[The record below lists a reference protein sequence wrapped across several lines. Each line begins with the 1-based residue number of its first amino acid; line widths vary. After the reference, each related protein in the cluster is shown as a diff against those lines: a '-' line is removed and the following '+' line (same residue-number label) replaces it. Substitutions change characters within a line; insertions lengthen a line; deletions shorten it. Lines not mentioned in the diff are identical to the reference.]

1 MKKRYKIGD
10 KVKLS
15 PDSEYYGGDVQG
27 GDTIG
32 EIVDFEYELL
42 TDDDDIDQEEHYYKV
57 KWGNGDVNNYR
68 YTDLMPVE
76 ETIKKENTLKQQA
89 VERFGFISKDD
100 KFTIFDENCDKTIK
114 EENPDNWT
122 ICNNDLYLANFG
134 NGGLCIYK
142 DGIWSERASLP
153 KNWTVKCKRN
163 GENQHELV
171 EWRKKAS
178 DYKFEWSGQGWL
190 DETGY
195 CYWSDD
201 PLKNKGIITYEQ
213 FLKWVYNP
221 WKALQSSDES
231 IKPGDWVIGWDHSKN
246 ELYHTP
252 WQVEKIERVYAY
264 PVGHR
269 DWNCDISHLRKV
281 PAPQKLPSIEKEW
294 KPKFKIG
301 DRVQV
306 VAETAGWGRVEYG
319 DIGVVTHIPERKDR
333 CYMVDFYS
341 QSCWSGREECFILEK
356 AAPKFKAGD
365 KVRAID
371 ESHDWGCVDKGDI
384 GTVVKKSIFTGEE
397 DVYFVDFGEHKATYW
412 KGHESCFELVEENVQ
427 TEFVFPPPK
436 LSSIGEMLNPNDSGY
451 KLQLGD
457 TPLVRVITTN
467 GISSEFKNEK
477 SINLLIHKPK
487 KVKRLKL

>member
-1 MKKRYKIGD
+1 MKKRY
-10 KVKLS
+10 
-15 PDSEYYGGDVQG
+15 
-27 GDTIG
+27 T
-32 EIVDFEYELL
+32 
-42 TDDDDIDQEEHYYKV
+42 
-57 KWGNGDVNNYR
+57 
-68 YTDLMPVE
+68 
-76 ETIKKENTLKQQA
+76 
-89 VERFGFISKDD
+89 
-100 KFTIFDENCDKTIK
+100 
-114 EENPDNWT
+114 
-122 ICNNDLYLANFG
+122 
-134 NGGLCIYK
+134 
-142 DGIWSERASLP
+142 
-153 KNWTVKCKRN
+153 
-163 GENQHELV
+163 
-171 EWRKKAS
+171 
-178 DYKFEWSGQGWL
+178 
-190 DETGY
+190 
-195 CYWSDD
+195 
-201 PLKNKGIITYEQ
+201 
-213 FLKWVYNP
+213 
-221 WKALQSSDES
+221 SDES
-231 IKPGDWVIGWDHSKN
+231 IKPGDWVVGWHHTGGYLHD
-246 ELYHTP
+246 TP
-252 WQVEKIERVYAY
+252 WEVAKVERGYAY
-264 PVGHR
+264 PVDHPE
-269 DWNCDISHLRKV
+269 WNT
-281 PAPQKLPSIEKEW
+281 SIENVRKQPTIPQALSMEEEW

-412 KGHESCFELVEENVQ
+412 KGHESCFELVEESIQ
-427 TEFVFPPPK
+427 GEFVYSPIK

-451 KLQLGD
+451 KLQVGD